1 MIYERKDLVELIY
14 LYIRKYE
21 EVFENEEFNF
31 SSNYMATIKDNWLSV
46 EKNVNSIKNYYGKNV
61 NNRALGEPHL
71 VHADRNGN
79 NKIYVLT
86 WSDIFDEFSLRHDY
100 LMQQKAEKVR
110 SIECR

>member
-1 MIYERKDLVELIY
+1 MKLYKRGLIKIMELIY

-61 NNRALGEPHL
+61 NNVVMFLGKNGIGKSTL
-71 VHADRNGN
+71 LDILGMNRDDRIADTYHRR
-79 NKIYVLT
+79 I
-86 WSDIFDEFSLRHDY
+86 I
-100 LMQQKAEKVR
+100 
-110 SIECR
+110 